1 MTSFSIL
8 NNIENIQEKIKPK
21 FEYFL
26 EIWWK
31 IEHYFT

>member
-21 FEYFL
+21 FEYF
-26 EIWWK
+26 WK
-31 IEHYFT
+31 YDGK